1 MKSPMF
7 SKLQGTVTVVI
18 RGGNIERFINELSRG
33 GIQIWDLVPLPDGKM
48 EMNLQVAD
56 FFSLRPLLKRTGCR
70 LRVKRRSGLPFTLLR
85 LWRRKWFA
93 VGFALF
99 VAVIFSL
106 SQLVWD
112 IEVKGNVKIPDED
125 VLKAA
130 REEGLY
136 PFQWIFSLPGQ
147 DKLSAELNRKLP
159 GTSWVG
165 VSRTGTKIS
174 IQVVEAT
181 EPKEQGLASPRH
193 LVSKADAII
202 TYIYAEKGQP
212 EVKKNDRVK
221 KGQVLVSGIQGGK
234 MVVSK
239 GEVKGNVW
247 HEYKI
252 EVPLVRK
259 QKVYTGEKKERGY
272 LFFGKTAIQLTGYGK
287 VDFDRSQVLTEFDPL
302 SWRSFK
308 LPIGWMSEKML
319 ETTELEIK
327 LSREQALKDGIER
340 AKRDILAK
348 NGATSIILDQKILHE
363 KTDNGKV
370 YMKVLFEVEQN
381 IAEELPIVHDQGE

>member
-1 MKSPMF
+1 VKSPVF
-7 SKLQGTVTVVI
+7 SQLRGAVGVLV
-18 RGGNIERFINELSRG
+18 RGGSIEQLINELAG
-33 GIQIWDLVPLPDGKM
+33 QGIEIWDLQPLPDGSMKM
-48 EMNLQVAD
+48 TMHVAD
-56 FFSLRPLLKRTGCR
+56 FFRLRPLLRRTGCR
-70 LRVKRRSGLPFTLLR
+70 VRVQHRSGLPFALIR
-85 LWRRKWFA
+85 LWGRKWF
-93 VGFALF
+93 VFGFALF
-99 VAVIFSL
+99 IVVIFSL

-112 IEVKGNVKIPDED
+112 IEVNGNVEIPEED
-125 VLKAA
+125 VLKIA

-136 PFQWIFSLPGQ
+136 PFQWIFALPRQ

-165 VSRTGTKIS
+165 VSRTGTRVS
-174 IQVVEAT
+174 IQIVEAT
-181 EPKEQGLASPRH
+181 QPKDKKLMSPRH
-193 LVSKADAII
+193 LISTADAVI

-221 KGQVLVSGIQGGK
+221 KGQILISGFQGGGQ
-234 MVVSK
+234 VVSK

-247 HEYKI
+247 HEYRI

-259 QKVYTGEKKERGY
+259 QRIYTGEKKEQGY
-272 LFFGKTAIQLTGYGK
+272 LYFGNTAIQLSGYGK
-287 VDFDRSQVLTEFDPL
+287 TPFEHYQVMTEFNPL
-302 SWRSFK
+302 TWRSFK
-308 LPIGWMSEKML
+308 LPIGWMSEKVL

-327 LSREQALKDGIER
+327 LSKDKAIRDGIER
-340 AKRDILAK
+340 AKRDIVAK
-348 NGATSIILDQKILHE
+348 NGADSVVLSQKILHE